1 MAEPYG
7 PERTDRLGRVAGTA
21 RRFEYAVELDTEWGA
36 TSDRGGSVLAHE
48 DGIWT
53 PEHLLLAALCRCTL
67 TSLRYHAERGGLTV
81 VGRGGASGVVTK
93 RESDG
98 RYAFVT
104 LDVDLCVAFDPLP
117 TASDVAE
124 LLAKAER
131 DCFVGASLTVA
142 PRYHWTV
149 NGDAVD

>member
-1 MAEPYG
+1 
-7 PERTDRLGRVAGTA
+7 VAASA
-21 RRFEYAVELDTEWGA
+21 RRFEYTVELDAEWGA

-48 DGIWT
+48 YRIWT

-104 LDVDLCVAFDPLP
+104 LDVDLSVAFDPLP
-117 TASDVAE
+117 TASEVAE

-131 DCFVGASLTVA
+131 DCFVGASLTTA
-142 PRYHWTV
+142 PTYRWTV
-149 NGDAVD
+149 NGEEID